1 MFRAP
6 PPAAVNHLDRVA
18 LNSKSLF
25 VSFRGP
31 QRIRIARPAIATA
44 LLLGAIAVCPSV
56 GSAQAVAGVGDDA
69 IPLPKGG
76 YRWLISGLWND
87 WDAVYGANGST
98 RSTPLRGALAQSA
111 VGVATFPVLAPAEAG
126 VRTLTGQ
133 NAFALSLG
141 SLDAEGEVRQS
152 IAPLGLSYGISRR
165 LSIRVLVPYVESRDV
180 SSLLINR
187 VGSTANVG
195 ENPAFSGASGAT
207 ARSTNGAV
215 VSQIDVARNRLSTEL
230 TRCASSTAANCD
242 AVRSNAA
249 AAAALLARAVSTRN
263 AIVSVY
269 GDATRGGAP
278 VVPINGGAAQTAV
291 RATIA
296 TLRADFS
303 AFGIAGI
310 EDGATPAGATN
321 VYGPGALT
329 RIVTDSA
336 WRLGYRRLGNT
347 RRAGIGDIDLTASY
361 LLFDSFRADQPR
373 RLLSGERGVRSM
385 LTGGWRFGTAG
396 ADRTED
402 AFDVPIGEGANAV
415 LLRSTT
421 DVVFSRSLWL
431 SATVRS
437 VTPLADNVTAVL
449 PFGSGV
455 TAFDNIAE
463 GAATRALGTRMD
475 IELAPRYA
483 IGQFFGLSGAYLLRR
498 WGADSYRSV
507 DGPPNALE
515 PSDVTSAPRTMHAA
529 ALGAS
534 FSTLASYVRGR
545 SRWPAEI
552 IYTHSFPISGS
563 GGMVPAMSTDRLELR
578 IYTGFPRR

>member
-1 MFRAP
+1 M
-6 PPAAVNHLDRVA
+6 AAA
-18 LNSKSLF
+18 M
-25 VSFRGP
+25 
-31 QRIRIARPAIATA
+31 
-44 LLLGAIAVCPSV
+44 LGAIAVRPSV
-56 GSAQAVAGVGDDA
+56 GRAQAVAGVGEDA

-87 WDAVYGANGST
+87 WDAVYGANGSS
-98 RSTPLRGALAQSA
+98 RSTPLRGALAQPA
-111 VGVATFPVLAPAEAG
+111 VGVAMFPILAPAEAG
-126 VRTLTGQ
+126 VRALTGQ
-133 NAFALSLG
+133 STFALSLG
-141 SLDAEGEVRQS
+141 SLDAAGEVRQS

-165 LSIRVLVPYVESRDV
+165 LSVRVLVPYVESRDV
-180 SSLLINR
+180 ASLLLNR

-195 ENPAFSGASGAT
+195 VNPAFGGASGAS
-207 ARSTNGAV
+207 ARSANGAV

-230 TRCASSTAANCD
+230 ARCANSTAMNCD

-249 AAAALLARAVSTRN
+249 AALALLARAAATRN

-278 VVPINGGAAQTAV
+278 VVPINGGASQTAV

-296 TLRADFS
+296 TLRTDFS

-310 EDGATPAGATN
+310 QDGASPAGATN

-329 RIVTDSA
+329 QIVTDSA
-336 WRLGYRRLGNT
+336 WKLGYRRLGNT
-347 RRAGIGDIDLTASY
+347 RRAGIGDIDLTASF
-361 LLFDSFRADQPR
+361 LLFDSFAADQPR

-437 VTPLADNVTAVL
+437 VTPLVDNVTAVL

-455 TAFDNIAE
+455 TAFDNVAA
-463 GAATRALGTRMD
+463 GAASRALGTRID

-498 WGADSYRSV
+498 WGADSYRSI
-507 DGPPNALE
+507 DGTTNASW
-515 PSDVTSAPRTMHAA
+515 PSDYAVPSRTMTAA
-529 ALGAS
+529 AVGAS

-563 GGMVPAMSTDRLELR
+563 GGVVPAMSTDRLELR
-578 IYTGFPRR
+578 VYTGFPRR